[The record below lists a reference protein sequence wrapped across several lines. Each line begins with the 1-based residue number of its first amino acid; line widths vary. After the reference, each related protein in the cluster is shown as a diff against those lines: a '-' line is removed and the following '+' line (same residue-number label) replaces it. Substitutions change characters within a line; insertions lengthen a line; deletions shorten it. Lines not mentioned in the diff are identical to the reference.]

1 MYARL
6 LSGEGPT
13 FKRVL
18 LAVMIAL
25 VALLQHRLWL
35 GDGGVHE
42 LWRLKYKIAQQE
54 HENAA
59 LRDRNEALDAEV
71 RDLKQGDAA
80 IEERAR
86 TELGMIRRD
95 ETFYQTFR

>member
-1 MYARL
+1 ML
-6 LSGEGPT
+6 Q
-13 FKRVL
+13 
-18 LAVMIAL
+18 AVMIVLL
-25 VALLQHRLWL
+25 VLLQHRLWL

-42 LWRLKYKIAQQE
+42 VWRLKYRIAQQE
-54 HENAA
+54 RENAA

-71 RDLKQGDAA
+71 VDLKQGAAA

-86 TELGMIRRD
+86 NELGMIRRD